1 MNEPQTMGGIPMR
14 RKCGAK
20 TRSGKPCAGLAMAN
34 GRCRMHGGTARVGIA
49 SQNFKHGG
57 YSDHLPGK
65 LRTMAEQA
73 AADPELFN
81 LTNLIAVYSARIME
95 GLERIGTDNT
105 AERIHN
111 IQLAWAELQLA
122 MSMGQAGKARMLEA
136 EKKLDDLITGA
147 PDDHENWREV
157 DTAAINL
164 KKLME
169 SERKRQ
175 IEAHSLIPVV
185 AANNFAREVMLLA
198 RREISDP
205 AVWARFQAG
214 MTELVGSN
222 PAIANSVEDSP

>member
-1 MNEPQTMGGIPMR
+1 MR

-20 TRSGKPCAGLAMAN
+20 TRSGGECAGLAMAN
-34 GRCRMHGGTARVGIA
+34 GRCRMHGGSSLAGVA
-49 SQNFKHGG
+49 SPNFKHGR
-57 YSDHLPGK
+57 YSDHLPQN
-65 LRTMAEQA
+65 LRTLAENA

-95 GLERIGTDNT
+95 ALGRVGTDNT
-105 AERIHN
+105 PERMYK
-111 IQLAWAELQLA
+111 IQLAWGKFQLA
-122 MSMGQAGKARMLEA
+122 LSMGNSPTAKARLLEA
-136 EKKLDDLITGA
+136 EKELDDLIKGA
-147 PDDHENWREV
+147 PDDFNNWREI
-157 DTAAINL
+157 DTAAQNL

-185 AANNFAREVMLLA
+185 TANNFAREVMLLA

-214 MTELVGSN
+214 MTELVGAN
-222 PAIANSVEDSP
+222 PAIANSVE

>member
-1 MNEPQTMGGIPMR
+1 MTEPHGEPEKSM
-14 RKCGAK
+14 KVCGAK
-20 TRSGKPCAGLAMAN
+20 NRQGKPCQRAPMAN
-34 GRCRMHGGTARVGIA
+34 GRCSNHGGKTPKGIA
-49 SQNFKHGG
+49 SPHFKHGR
-57 YSDHLPGK
+57 YSDHLPGQ

-95 GLERIGTDNT
+95 ALGRVGTDNT
-105 AERIHN
+105 PERLWKIQQAWGKF
-111 IQLAWAELQLA
+111 QLALSLGNSPTA
-122 MSMGQAGKARMLEA
+122 KARLLEA
-136 EKKLDDLITGA
+136 EKELDELIKGA
-147 PDDHENWREV
+147 PDDYNNWREI
-157 DTAAINL
+157 DTAAQNL

-185 AANNFAREVMLLA
+185 TANNFAREVMLLA

-214 MTELVGSN
+214 MTELVGAN
-222 PAIANSVEDSP
+222 PAIANSVE